1 MSTSL
6 YKVGDKV
13 KFTKGDKAAIDNNYI
28 YLIGN
33 VILHEEKY
41 FYNVYNLNDKLIFEN
56 LEQTVFEFLG
66 AKVINKIKHN
76 IKWL

>member
-13 KFTKGDKAAIDNNYI
+13 KFTKGHKAAIDNNYI

-41 FYNVYNLNDKLIFEN
+41 FYHVYNLNDKLIF
-56 LEQTVFEFLG
+56 
-66 AKVINKIKHN
+66 
-76 IKWL
+76 